1 MIMGLKMKA
10 IKLLAIAALCSTSS
24 IYAATITTKVTS
36 KLEWS
41 EEGAY
46 FSSSK
51 GDISIYTVGIST
63 KQFQSLNAIKKG
75 DCVLITAG
83 ESKLEKY
90 QGTISIMDFKSI
102 KKVACK

>member
-1 MIMGLKMKA
+1 MGLKMKA
-10 IKLLAIAALCSTSS
+10 IKLLTIATLFSTSG
-24 IYAATITTKVTS
+24 IYAATLTTKVTS

-51 GDISIYTVGIST
+51 GDISIYTVGISP
-63 KQFQSLNAIKKG
+63 KQFQSLNSLKKG
-75 DCVLITAG
+75 DCVLITAKD
-83 ESKLEKY
+83 SKLTKQ
-90 QGTISIMDFKSI
+90 QGTISIMEFQSA